1 MIRCLRTF
9 FLLLILFMVSAS
21 FSIAQSGGVAR
32 VEETDPSITY
42 SGTWYT
48 NGSEANSGGSAALTN
63 VAGAQA
69 VVTFTGTGI
78 SWIGVG
84 DRWNGLANIT
94 LDGQPYTIDG
104 WADSTHYQQVFFTVN
119 GLSSGSHKLSI
130 EVPHQRG
137 PNGEGAW
144 VWIDAFDIQNGGG
157 VSGGI
162 PAATVGRIENDNPA
176 LTYTG
181 IWYRNDH
188 PMHSGGSAVLAVGA
202 ESSVTLTFNGTG
214 VAWISYRDEWS
225 GLARVILDG
234 ELKATIDTYLSPAR
248 AQTAPYIVQGLA
260 PGTHTLRIE
269 VTGTRNQSA
278 GGAWVWVDAFD
289 VMQ

>member
-1 MIRCLRTF
+1 
-9 FLLLILFMVSAS
+9 
-21 FSIAQSGGVAR
+21 
-32 VEETDPSITY
+32 SITY

-104 WADSTHYQQVFFTVN
+104 WTDSTHYQQVFFTVN

-137 PNGEGAW
+137 PDRKSTRLN
-144 VWIDAFDIQNGGG
+144 
-157 VSGGI
+157 
-162 PAATVGRIENDNPA
+162 
-176 LTYTG
+176 
-181 IWYRNDH
+181 
-188 PMHSGGSAVLAVGA
+188 
-202 ESSVTLTFNGTG
+202 SSH
-214 VAWISYRDEWS
+214 VAISY
-225 GLARVILDG
+225 AVFC
-234 ELKATIDTYLSPAR
+234 LKKKKNMKI
-248 AQTAPYIVQGLA
+248 I
-260 PGTHTLRIE
+260 
-269 VTGTRNQSA
+269 
-278 GGAWVWVDAFD
+278 
-289 VMQ
+289 